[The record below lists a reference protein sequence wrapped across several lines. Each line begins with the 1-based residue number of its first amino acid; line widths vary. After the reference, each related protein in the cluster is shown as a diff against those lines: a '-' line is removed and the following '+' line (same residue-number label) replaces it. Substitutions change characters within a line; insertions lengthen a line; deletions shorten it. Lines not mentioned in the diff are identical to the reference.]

1 MSSFSQLL
9 RRNRNYRFT
18 WLGQIVSEVGDHFN
32 NIAVLSLAIE
42 QTHSGG
48 VIAAL
53 MLSRA
58 VPAVLAGPLAG
69 VLLDRFDRQRIM
81 IVSDLVRGV
90 IALGFIP
97 AIRFH
102 QTWLLCLLSA
112 LLMLASPFFT
122 SGRSAILPSI
132 ATRDELHTANSL
144 TQTTGWMTLA
154 VGAYFGGTTAA
165 RFGYQLAFVFNS
177 LSFFFSA
184 FCIGRLRSPTGQFRA
199 QREDPAEELNETD
212 VARPWHEYREG
223 LAYMLKSPLILGI
236 ALIAVGWAS
245 GGGAAQVL
253 FTLFSEL
260 VFKRGAQ
267 GLGQLWGIAGV
278 GLLIGGAIGNR
289 LGKVISFETYKRTV
303 FVCYLIHGGAYII
316 FSQMSHWG
324 WALFFMALSR
334 ASVAVSSVLNWSNL
348 LKNVEDRFRG
358 RVFATVETLN
368 WSTMMLSMLGAGL
381 ASQHASVRLIGA
393 ASGLLSSSTAIFW
406 GWANWTGKLP
416 EPKGEHPE
424 VVIGVHGDPA
434 T

>member
-1 MSSFSQLL
+1 
-9 RRNRNYRFT
+9 
-18 WLGQIVSEVGDHFN
+18 
-32 NIAVLSLAIE
+32 
-42 QTHSGG
+42 
-48 VIAAL
+48 
-53 MLSRA
+53 
-58 VPAVLAGPLAG
+58 
-69 VLLDRFDRQRIM
+69 
-81 IVSDLVRGV
+81 
-90 IALGFIP
+90 
-97 AIRFH
+97 
-102 QTWLLCLLSA
+102 
-112 LLMLASPFFT
+112 
-122 SGRSAILPSI
+122 
-132 ATRDELHTANSL
+132 
-144 TQTTGWMTLA
+144 LA

-165 RFGYQLAFVFNS
+165 QFGYQLAFLFNS
-177 LSFFFSA
+177 ISFFFSA
-184 FCIGRLRSPTGQFRA
+184 FCIGRLRSPSGQFRA
-199 QREDPAEELNETD
+199 QRSQPLEELNETD

-223 LAYMLKSPLILGI
+223 IAYMVKSPLILGI

-253 FTLFSEL
+253 FTLFSEI

-278 GLLIGGAIGNR
+278 GLLIGGVIGNR
-289 LGKVISFETYKRTV
+289 LGKTIGFEAYKRTV
-303 FVCYLIHGGAYII
+303 FICYLLHGGAYIV
-316 FSQMSHWG
+316 FSQMSNWG

-381 ASQHASVRLIGA
+381 ASQHYSVRAIGA

-416 EPKGEHPE
+416 EPKGRPSPTT
-424 VVIGVHGDPA
+424 VGVHGDPS